1 MFVHVLDSDHEVLWF
16 DDHDPPVPTTQWKGG
31 ETVEYTR
38 TIFTPIV
45 PYVGDTT
52 VQMGLYSVKDQKR
65 VRLTGEDAGQQAYKV
80 AQLRL
85 LPQTDN
91 LFTVFKDGWHP
102 TETATGNTAIEWQWT
117 NGEATLAFKN
127 PKKDAAFYLDLDSPG
142 AAMHQAQHVQIVMG
156 GQMLEQFTLP
166 PDQRSLKKLALRSA
180 QMGTGDLSELQI
192 RVDKT
197 FIPAAASAGASKDP
211 RELGIR
217 VFHAFVDA
225 R

>member
-1 MFVHVLDSDHEVLWF
+1 
-16 DDHDPPVPTTQWKGG
+16 
-31 ETVEYTR
+31 
-38 TIFTPIV
+38 
-45 PYVGDTT
+45 
-52 VQMGLYSVKDQKR
+52 
-65 VRLTGEDAGQQAYKV
+65 
-80 AQLRL
+80 
-85 LPQTDN
+85 
-91 LFTVFKDGWHP
+91 
-102 TETATGNTAIEWQWT
+102 
-117 NGEATLAFKN
+117 
-127 PKKDAAFYLDLDSPG
+127 
-142 AAMHQAQHVQIVMG
+142 
-156 GQMLEQFTLP
+156 MLEFQEMDSHATYLEQLQGHGDGPVVLINKFTLP